1 MRIIEVHLRSNRLNS
16 AAMFIWVATNFY
28 LLTNKAYS
36 ICLRFLV
43 VPTWWKILPLE
54 TYIILKS
61 LEHKSL
67 YAKDNMYPLILVE
80 HGEVLGCQLNIHLIF
95 FWTFATIVQNHLN
108 TIDVIHDTEWLIELN
123 RINRNSRYLVLL
135 YDSYP
140 FLNSKYEYFAQKIDV
155 FLVVKI

>member
-1 MRIIEVHLRSNRLNS
+1 MRIIEVHLRNNRLNS

-36 ICLRFLV
+36 ICLRDSSWC
-43 VPTWWKILPLE
+43 PHDEKILPLE

-61 LEHKSL
+61 LEHKSS
-67 YAKDNMYPLILVE
+67 YAKDNMYPLILVK
-80 HGEVLGCQLNIHLIF
+80 HGEVLSCQLNIHLIF

-108 TIDVIHDTEWLIELN
+108 TIDVIHDTKWLIELN

-140 FLNSKYEYFAQKIDV
+140 FLNSKYEYRIVSSSKNIT
-155 FLVVKI
+155 

>member
-1 MRIIEVHLRSNRLNS
+1 MRIIEVHLRNNRLNS

-36 ICLRFLV
+36 ICLRDSSWC
-43 VPTWWKILPLE
+43 PHDEKILPLE

-67 YAKDNMYPLILVE
+67 YAKDNMYPLIVVK
-80 HGEVLGCQLNIHLIF
+80 HGEVLSCQLNIHLIF
-95 FWTFATIVQNHLN
+95 FWAFATIVQNHLN

-123 RINRNSRYLVLL
+123 RMNRNSRYLVRL
-135 YDSYP
+135 YDSNL
-140 FLNSKYEYFAQKIDV
+140 FLNSKHE
-155 FLVVKI
+155 